1 MSQLIE
7 NIRLDLLLNS
17 DEKYLEV
24 GKKFFREKVN
34 MYGMRT
40 ADVINISK
48 VYLREITA
56 KNKREIFGYCEEFW
70 QSGMIEE
77 SLIACNWAYSQR
89 KNFTPD
95 DFRVFE
101 KWITQYVSNWAS
113 CDALCNHTVGTFIE
127 MYPSFLAE
135 LKRWAHSENRW
146 VKRASAV
153 TLIVPAKRGLFA
165 DAVFEI
171 ADILLNDPDDMVQK
185 GYGWMLKATS
195 KPYPDRVF
203 EYVNRRKATMPRTAL
218 RYAIEK
224 LPEEM
229 KKEAMK
235 RV

>member
-7 NIRLDLLLNS
+7 NIRHDLLLNS

-48 VYLREITA
+48 VYLKEITV
-56 KNKREIFGYCEEFW
+56 KSKREIFGLCEELW

-77 SLIACNWAYSQR
+77 SFIACNWAYSQR
-89 KNFTPD
+89 KNFAPD
-95 DFRVFE
+95 DFPVFE
-101 KWITQYVSNWAS
+101 KWVNQYVSNWAS
-113 CDALCNHTVGTFIE
+113 CDSLCNHTIGTFIE
-127 MYPSFLAE
+127 MYPSFLTE
-135 LKRWAHSENRW
+135 LKRWAHSDNRW
-146 VKRASAV
+146 VKRASSV
-153 TLIVPAKRGLFA
+153 TLIIPAKRGLFA
-165 DAVFEI
+165 DDIFEI
-171 ADILLNDPDDMVQK
+171 AEILLHDPDDMVQK

-195 KPYPDRVF
+195 KHLPDKVF
-203 EYVNRRKATMPRTAL
+203 EFVNSQKAAMPRTAL

-229 KKEAMK
+229 KKEVMK